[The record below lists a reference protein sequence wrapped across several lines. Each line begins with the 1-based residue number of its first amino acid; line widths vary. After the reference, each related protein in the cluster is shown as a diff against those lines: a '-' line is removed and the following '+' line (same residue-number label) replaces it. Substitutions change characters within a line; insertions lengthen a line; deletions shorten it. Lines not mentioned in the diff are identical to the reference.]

1 MINEL
6 TSDSSYKPRATYIFA
21 FCCLMITAGTLMFT
35 NLESYYGAK
44 DAGGVPFLVRVTVP
58 FQHGFSTIPRVVH
71 ISIIIVLFLLI
82 ARPVEKVLGTFRFV
96 IFTGVCWGFY
106 VITHRVLE
114 MQGHGFHPIIWSYS
128 IILWYILGEAKFI
141 KTRSSFQEN
150 YRMLRAVIGLMW
162 IGAPLMMMFIPLHF
176 KNTAATS
183 LAESLWLGNV
193 FHILAI
199 FLGFAGVLVFKS
211 YIRKRMLYFAR
222 KKKLEHSPMDNI
234 AFFACFLIPIF
245 LLSIVYIKPT

>member
-6 TSDSSYKPRATYIFA
+6 TSDNSYRPKITYVLA
-21 FCCLMITAGTLMFT
+21 LCCLMITAGTLMFA
-35 NLESYYGAK
+35 NLDAYYGAS
-44 DAGGVPFLVRVTVP
+44 DSGGVPFLVRLTVP
-58 FQHGFSTIPRVVH
+58 FQHGFSAIPRIVH
-71 ISIIIVLFLLI
+71 LAIILVLFSLI
-82 ARPVEKVLGTFRFV
+82 ARPVEKVLGSMRFLL
-96 IFTGVCWGFY
+96 FTGVCWGLY

-150 YRMLRAVIGLMW
+150 YRSLRIIIGLMW
-162 IGAPLMMMFIPLHF
+162 VVAPLMMMFIPLHF
-176 KNTAATS
+176 NNTAETS

-199 FLGFAGVLVFKS
+199 LLGFAGVLVFKKT
-211 YIRKRMLYFAR
+211 IRSRMLSFAR
-222 KKKLEHSPMDNI
+222 KKNFKSSPVDKI
-234 AFFACFLIPIF
+234 VFYAAFLIPLF
-245 LLSIVYIKPT
+245 LLAIIYIKPT